1 MFSSYGTCS
10 LPLRSKFSINCNIK
24 YSLVTEAREQFMLS
38 RGQNAFLTIVILA
51 FILAEWVFQTKAE
64 EEKAQSLGV
73 WFVQIME
80 LESKL
85 LLKKWK
91 YFLCNLTSYLTR

>member
-1 MFSSYGTCS
+1 
-10 LPLRSKFSINCNIK
+10 
-24 YSLVTEAREQFMLS
+24 MLS

-51 FILAEWVFQTKAE
+51 FILAEWVFQTKTK

-80 LESKL
+80 LDSKL
-85 LLKKWK
+85 L
-91 YFLCNLTSYLTR
+91 